1 MSAELLQSWEKL
13 KSEAPNIR
21 IREAGK
27 ILGVSEAELLATKLG
42 KGVSL
47 LKPNWADFLKSTP
60 KLGYVMALTR
70 NEPCVHERK
79 GEYKDVSVNGMMG
92 LAVGEDIDLRIF
104 LSQWKIGF
112 YSEENRGDSVLKSFQ
127 FFDGY
132 GEAIHKIYTTDK
144 SNLEGWAEVKE
155 EFTVSDAALSEE
167 IKRNKKPEESRP
179 LAEGSLDGFLADWGA
194 LQDTHDFFP
203 LLRKYNVSRKAA
215 LEAAQGKF
223 TKKVDNQ
230 LFEKLL
236 TECRDAEQEIMI
248 FVGNE
253 GMIQIHTGKVSKL
266 ESMGPWFNVLD
277 PIFNLH
283 LRSDL
288 IQETWIVEKPT
299 KDGNVTSL
307 ELFGENE
314 LLILQLFGKR
324 KPGIPQSET
333 WANLI
338 RKYWN

>member
-1 MSAELLQSWEKL
+1 MSTALLESWEKL
-13 KSEAPNIR
+13 KTETPNLR

-27 ILGVSEAELLATKLG
+27 ILGVSEAELLSTKLG

-47 LKPNWADFLKSTP
+47 LKKDWAGFLAATP

-79 GEYKDVSVNGMMG
+79 GEYKDISVNGMMG
-92 LAVGEDIDLRIF
+92 LVVGEDIDLRIF
-104 LSQWKIGF
+104 LSQWKLGF
-112 YSEENRGDSVLKSFQ
+112 YSEENKGDSVLKSFQ
-127 FFDGY
+127 FFDKY

-155 EFTVSDAALSEE
+155 EFAVNDLTLPETIEKKQPAAVPAPVSISVPD
-167 IKRNKKPEESRP
+167 
-179 LAEGSLDGFLADWGA
+179 FLNDWAA

-203 LLRKYNVSRKAA
+203 LLRKYNVSRKTA
-215 LEAAQGKF
+215 LEVAQGKF
-223 TKKVDNQ
+223 TKKVDNDVFQ
-230 LFEKLL
+230 KLL
-236 TECRDAEQEIMI
+236 TECRDQGQEIMI
-248 FVGNE
+248 FVGND
-253 GMIQIHTGKVSKL
+253 GMIQIHTGSVSKL
-266 ESMGPWFNVLD
+266 EVMGPWFNVLD

-283 LRSDL
+283 LRADL
-288 IQETWIVEKPT
+288 IQETWVVEKPT
-299 KDGNVTSL
+299 KDGYVTSL

-333 WANLI
+333 WASLARNYM
-338 RKYWN
+338 K